1 MEQTLQMHAS
11 YCAASDPLA
20 NTLAKALWA
29 MGMLPA
35 APALPPPAY
44 VPPAAAGPTLASQF
58 AAAIMPPPAPRP
70 PNSTAVQHWQAVQPQ
85 PTIGYA
91 AGPAQAARTRRAAA
105 GGGGGAVSGLGWV
118 GPVGP
123 WLAVVAQGV
132 GLGRVSDGF
141 HFQESWSLLP

>member
-1 MEQTLQMHAS
+1 MQMHAS

-70 PNSTAVQHWQAVQPQ
+70 PNSTAVQQAV
-85 PTIGYA
+85 
-91 AGPAQAARTRRAAA
+91 
-105 GGGGGAVSGLGWV
+105 
-118 GPVGP
+118 
-123 WLAVVAQGV
+123 
-132 GLGRVSDGF
+132 
-141 HFQESWSLLP
+141 